1 MSLPIFP
8 TFLGLSYPVMKRPA
22 FNNIVQRST
31 SGIRT
36 AIANWTYT
44 LYDWDLPFDWLSAAA
59 AQADYQKLSAF
70 FEQVY
75 GNFSPF
81 LFDDLTDDFTTASQ
95 ALKSNSGMLTP
106 GVGDG
111 VTTTFQLARSLNSN
125 VTCVPIYY
133 TKSTPTRLIY
143 LNGVLQSGGSYSIS
157 SLGLVTFV
165 SAPGAGVVV
174 TATFGYYWPV
184 TCLEMNTEFENFASN
199 LWHNKKLT
207 LRQIR
212 VTGS

>member
-8 TFLGLSYPVMKRPA
+8 NLLGLAYPVMKRPA
-22 FNNIVQRST
+22 FNNIVQRAT

-36 AIANWTYT
+36 AIGNWTYT

-95 ALKSNSGMLTP
+95 ALKSSSGMLTA
-106 GVGDG
+106 GIGDG

-133 TKSTPTRLIY
+133 AKASPTPLIY
-143 LNGVLQSGGSYSIS
+143 LNGVLQVSGYTIS
-157 SLGLVTFV
+157 TLGLITFG
-165 SAPGAGVVV
+165 SAPGVGVVV

-184 TCLEMNTEFENFASN
+184 TCLEMTTEFENFAN
-199 LWHNKKLT
+199 LLWHNKKLT